1 MKLLLANHSS
11 YPRIGGTRELQ
22 QLRRTIAAWERK
34 EANDETLHAAQNALV
49 HAAIKEQEEAGLD
62 VLTDGLIRWYDPI
75 SHLAGKMDG
84 IEISGLLRFF
94 DTNSYFRQPVA
105 KAEIQAKNGLTVSE
119 FEFATTA
126 TQKPVKAVLTGP
138 HTLARHTIA
147 EHAPYKEIGPL
158 THAYAEVLAK
168 EIAALAERGCQI
180 IQLDEPAI
188 LKHRADFSVLQR
200 AVQFLSRHKGKAT
213 FSLAVYFGDPQPLY
227 ERLQELPIDMLALD
241 FTYNPKLVER
251 VVALGAQKPLALGL
265 VDGRNTR
272 LEDAA
277 KLAHLIDRILLR
289 VKGEFCHLQPSCGL
303 EYLPR
308 DRAAA
313 KLKLL
318 QQVRAHLKGSK

>member
-105 KAEIQAKNGLTVSE
+105 KAAIQAKNGLTVPE

-138 HTLARHTIA
+138 YTLARHTIA
-147 EHAPYKEIGPL
+147 EHAPYKQIGPL

-188 LKHRADFSVLQR
+188 LKHRPDFSILQR

-213 FSLAVYFGDPQPLY
+213 LSLAVYFGDPQPLY
-227 ERLQELPIDMLALD
+227 ERLQSFPSTCSPSTSPTTPSWPSAWW
-241 FTYNPKLVER
+241 PWAR
-251 VVALGAQKPLALGL
+251 
-265 VDGRNTR
+265 RNLLHWAWWT
-272 LEDAA
+272 AA
-277 KLAHLIDRILLR
+277 TPAWKTPPNWRT
-289 VKGEFCHLQPSCGL
+289 
-303 EYLPR
+303 
-308 DRAAA
+308 
-313 KLKLL
+313 
-318 QQVRAHLKGSK
+318 